1 MSVSCDYCGRA
12 AELVTGDALYPGRDD
27 LRHLQFWR
35 CGPCRA
41 HVGCHRKGAIV
52 RIQGGS
58 VTSDG
63 TMPLGRL
70 ANAELRLAKGR
81 AHAAFDPLWK
91 DGEMSRHRA
100 YRWLAKQIGIAPDD
114 CHIGM
119 FDLEQCRAVVRAV
132 RERSHA

>member
-1 MSVSCDYCGRA
+1 MIKVLCDYCGKP
-12 AELVTGDALYPGRDD
+12 AELVTGKQVYPYRVDLHSLVFFRCVPCDAR
-27 LRHLQFWR
+27 
-35 CGPCRA
+35 
-41 HVGCHRKGAIV
+41 VGTHKRTKK
-52 RIQGGS
+52 
-58 VTSDG
+58 
-63 TMPLGRL
+63 PLGRL